1 MRRVKKTVRG
11 TVLATQG
18 AGLSGGRNRNQ
29 QPCRLKASAA
39 RGLLGVDRLSR
50 MTTVPGASIGASCVA
65 IEVSNAV
72 PFIAPLMT
80 QGAVSAFCVSPAMN
94 VCVPDLPKGAL
105 P

>member
-1 MRRVKKTVRG
+1 
-11 TVLATQG
+11 
-18 AGLSGGRNRNQ
+18 
-29 QPCRLKASAA
+29 
-39 RGLLGVDRLSR
+39 